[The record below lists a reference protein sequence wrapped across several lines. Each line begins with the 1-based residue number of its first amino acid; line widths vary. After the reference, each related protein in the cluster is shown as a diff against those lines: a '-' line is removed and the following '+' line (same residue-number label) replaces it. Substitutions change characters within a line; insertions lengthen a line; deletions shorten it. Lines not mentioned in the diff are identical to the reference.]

1 MLVIEAILG
10 LILIVGSLAVYTVY
24 MRIKKNRKL
33 KEQLEEEELQRRIIE
48 NKIYSGE
55 ILATLSDSILESQ
68 QNERMS
74 MKDID

>member
-33 KEQLEEEELQRRIIE
+33 KEQLEEGELQRRIIE